1 MPNIWWNSNV
11 KPPEELGRGLFLF
24 LFISFIYFI
33 YLFHLFIFFLVNL
46 TKFHNIIRSLAQDAI
61 NNAQF
66 GAISVRNVHLV
77 RNDKTEIKELNSLSI
92 VRISISTYTQ
102 PRKKRVGSRMAR
114 ISVAYSKSLPI
125 LEENDELSNI
135 FGIELTNLSTQTN
148 RNVYQL
154 ADSRVSANLPCKARM
169 VKNSVQKKKWYWS
182 WK

>member
-24 LFISFIYFI
+24 LFISFIY
-33 YLFHLFIFFLVNL
+33 LFFHVNL

-66 GAISVRNVHLV
+66 GAISVRNVPLV

-148 RNVYQL
+148 GNVYQL

-169 VKNSVQKKKWYWS
+169 VKNSVQKKKILKLEIKVKSYP
-182 WK
+182 